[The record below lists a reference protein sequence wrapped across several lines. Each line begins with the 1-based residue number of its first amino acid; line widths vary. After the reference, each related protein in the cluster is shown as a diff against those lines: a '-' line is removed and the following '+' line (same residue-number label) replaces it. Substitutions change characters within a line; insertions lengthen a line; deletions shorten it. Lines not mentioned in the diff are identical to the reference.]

1 MTNPPRY
8 PTDGPAHRQAPSHS
22 GGQPYPGTPL
32 QGAYQGPYDWRY
44 AQQPAGAYR
53 HPYHAA
59 QQPVTGPVTPRH
71 RKRRR
76 GALAVGALAVAVVS
90 GGIGAAAAVTAEP
103 DHSAAMQ
110 AAIAAAP
117 GSEPA
122 ANLPAG
128 SVEQVAAKVMPS
140 VVKLEID
147 MGRASGEGSG
157 VILSPDGL
165 ILTNNH
171 VVAGAAGGDAAQ
183 QASTGGVTQ
192 TVTFSDGRSAPFT
205 VVGTDPAGDL
215 AVVRAQGV
223 SGLTPIALGSSANV
237 KVGQDV
243 VAIGSPLGL
252 QGTVTTGIISAL
264 DRPVAAG
271 GGPDAQVSVLD
282 AIQTDA
288 AINPGNSGGAL
299 VNMNG
304 ELIGVNSAIATMGG
318 GESGSPE
325 AQSGSIGLGFAIPV
339 DQAKRIAD
347 ELVSTGTATHGSLGV
362 QLSNK
367 TTATGAAIAGVEAGS
382 PAAAA
387 GLPDGAVITKLDNR
401 VIDGPEALIAAVR
414 SKAPGDTVSLTYLDA
429 GWESQHA
436 ADHPDA
442 DVFLV
447 LTGRRATRLAQMQ
460 QSVPAYPD
468 INRGLGSV
476 EPALYHHRVGGT
488 CIVCGSEFDLLRS
501 NDHRDRTDARA
512 DVADRMSAQW
522 GGHHRFVLI
531 TRQFDGAAD
540 EPGDR
545 K

>member
-8 PTDGPAHRQAPSHS
+8 PMNRPDPRQDPSRS
-22 GGQPYPGTPL
+22 GGQHHPGNPAD
-32 QGAYQGPYDWRY
+32 GSYQSAYDWRY
-44 AQQPAGAYR
+44 AQQPADTYYN
-53 HPYHAA
+53 PYPTAP
-59 QQPVTGPVTPRH
+59 QPFSAPTPH
-71 RKRRR
+71 KKRSRR
-76 GALAVGALAVAVVS
+76 GALVAGAVAVAVVS
-90 GGIGAAAAVTAEP
+90 GGIGAAAAVTTEP

-110 AAIAAAP
+110 AAISAAP
-117 GSEPA
+117 GQPAA

-140 VVKLEID
+140 VVKLQID
-147 MGRASGEGSG
+147 MGRQSGEGSG
-157 VILSPDGL
+157 IVLSPDGL

-171 VVAGAAGGDAAQ
+171 VVAAAAESGLAQ
-183 QASTGGVTQ
+183 QASMAGEIKQ
-192 TVTFSDGRSAPFT
+192 TVTFSDGRSTPFT

-215 AVVRAQGV
+215 AVVKAQGV
-223 SGLTPIALGSSANV
+223 SGLTPIALGSSSDV

-271 GGPDAQVSVLD
+271 GGPDDQVAVLD

-318 GESGSPE
+318 GESSPE

-347 ELVSTGTATHGSLGV
+347 ELVSTGKATHGSLGV
-362 QLSNK
+362 QLSSN
-367 TTATGAAIAGVEAGS
+367 TSASGAAIAGVEAGS

-414 SKAPGDTVSLTYLDA
+414 SKAPGDTVSLTYVA
-429 GWESQHA
+429 GDGSPQTTQ
-436 ADHPDA
+436 
-442 DVFLV
+442 V
-447 LTGRRATRLAQMQ
+447 T
-460 QSVPAYPD
+460 
-468 INRGLGSV
+468 LGQ
-476 EPALYHHRVGGT
+476 A
-488 CIVCGSEFDLLRS
+488 
-501 NDHRDRTDARA
+501 
-512 DVADRMSAQW
+512 
-522 GGHHRFVLI
+522 
-531 TRQFDGAAD
+531 
-540 EPGDR
+540 
-545 K
+545 